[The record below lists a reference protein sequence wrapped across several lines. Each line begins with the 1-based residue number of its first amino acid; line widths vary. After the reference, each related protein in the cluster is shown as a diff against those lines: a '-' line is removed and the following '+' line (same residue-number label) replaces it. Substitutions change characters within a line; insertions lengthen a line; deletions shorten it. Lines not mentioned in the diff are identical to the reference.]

1 MRNCGTCYHRDSTW
15 SPQHAEISARCDH
28 ENVPGDVD
36 SLLTLRVGAG
46 SEVPAPGWCPMEP
59 KFELHPILKDASLE
73 RACELANNLTWGID
87 GRVRAHDPVQI
98 AADLSYM
105 LEYLR
110 LNFDLVEKK

>member
-15 SPQHAEISARCDH
+15 SLQHREMSARCDH
-28 ENVPGDVD
+28 DKAPEEA
-36 SLLTLRVGAG
+36 LLELRVGAD
-46 SEVPAPGWCPMEP
+46 SVVTAPYWCPMEP
-59 KFELHPILKDASLE
+59 KFELHPLLRDASLE

-87 GRVRAHDPVQI
+87 GRVRAHDPGQI

-110 LNFDLVEKK
+110 LNFDLVEKT